1 MALNPYKSK
10 WPLKPLSAV
19 AEINPKRPTE
29 LRKFNDAT
37 QVSFVP
43 MAAVCEKRGA
53 IKELITRPFGEVK
66 KGFTYFADGDVIFA
80 KITPCMQNGK
90 SAVASGLVNGLG
102 FGSTEFHVL
111 RPTKAEADWIYFF
124 VRSQAFREE
133 AARHFQGSA
142 GQQRVP
148 EDFLH
153 NALIPDAPPKDQIR
167 IVAQIKDYLGRVDEM
182 QGLRQESLLNAK
194 AFFNCF
200 IREKYESLCRDFVTR
215 PLGDL
220 VKPTGGGTPS
230 RKITTYWNGSIP
242 WVSPKDMKRW
252 EIDSAQESITQAALE
267 NSAATLIQ
275 PPAVLF
281 VVRGMILIHT
291 LPVAVSRVPLTI
303 NQDMKAL
310 IPKAQVSAEFI
321 AFMLRGAALHL
332 LNQVEVAGH
341 GTRRLQ
347 TEKWIELPI
356 PIVGKKEADL
366 LEEFEHV
373 RACAINLV
381 ENLQIDEE
389 AALRESIFREAFAGN
404 L

>member
-1 MALNPYKSK
+1 MALNSYKSK

-19 AEINPKRPTE
+19 AEINPKRPIE
-29 LRKFNDAT
+29 LRKFNDT
-37 QVSFVP
+37 IPVSFVP
-43 MAAVCEKRGA
+43 MAAVCEKKGA
-53 IKELITRPFGEVK
+53 IKEAVTRPFGEVK

-111 RPTKAEADWIYFF
+111 RPTKAEADWIHFF

-148 EDFLH
+148 EEFLH
-153 NALIPDAPPKDQIR
+153 HALIPDAPTKEQIR
-167 IVAQIKDYLGRVDEM
+167 VVARIKEYIWRVDEM
-182 QGLRQESLLNAK
+182 QALRQESLLDAK

-200 IREKYESLCRDFVTR
+200 IREKYESLCRNFATR

-220 VKPTGGGTPS
+220 VKSTGGGTPS
-230 RKITTYWNGSIP
+230 RKIASFWDGSIP

-252 EIDSAQESITQAALE
+252 EINSAQESITQAALN

-291 LPVAVSRVPLTI
+291 LPVAVSRVPLAI

-321 AFMLRGAALHL
+321 AFMLRGAASRL
-332 LNQVEVAGH
+332 LDQVEVAGH

-347 TEKWIELPI
+347 TEKWIKLPI
-356 PIVGKKEADL
+356 PMVGEQEADL

-373 RACAINLV
+373 RSSAINLF

-389 AALRESIFREAFAGN
+389 ATLREFILREAFAGN